1 MTGFVVQ
8 GHKWVHPHN
17 QYLLKVI
24 ANLKNE
30 FEKNAKNWMMYE
42 TKVSPQLQPTISEL
56 QMLNSHCK
64 EKDGSFRGLGECS
77 VGWAS

>member
-30 FEKNAKNWMMYE
+30 FEKKFKKLDDVWNKGITTATAN
-42 TKVSPQLQPTISEL
+42 
-56 QMLNSHCK
+56 
-64 EKDGSFRGLGECS
+64 D
-77 VGWAS
+77 

>member
-1 MTGFVVQ
+1 MMYKSQFQKINLMTGFVVQ

-30 FEKNAKNWMMYE
+30 FEKN
-42 TKVSPQLQPTISEL
+42 
-56 QMLNSHCK
+56 
-64 EKDGSFRGLGECS
+64 
-77 VGWAS
+77 